1 MDEYTRHVRQEL
13 NFLDYVPVLFVSAL
27 TGQRTGDI
35 LPMALRVQEERL
47 VRIPTSDFNRIIREA
62 VEKHAPPSHSG
73 RKLKLN
79 YASQVKAD
87 PPTFLFHVN
96 DPTLVHF
103 SYRRYLENQIR
114 KHYSFLGTPLV
125 FSFRKKT

>member
-1 MDEYTRHVRQEL
+1 MEIFQQWIRKEL
-13 NFLDYVPVLFVSAL
+13 DFMEYVPVLFVSAR
-27 TGQRTGDI
+27 TGQRTGEI

-47 VRIPTSDFNRIIREA
+47 VRIPTAEFNRILREA
-62 VEKHAPPSHSG
+62 QEKHAPPSHAG

-79 YASQVKAD
+79 YASQVKTD

-96 DPTLVHF
+96 DPLLVHF

-114 KHYSFLGTPLV
+114 KRYPFLGTPLI